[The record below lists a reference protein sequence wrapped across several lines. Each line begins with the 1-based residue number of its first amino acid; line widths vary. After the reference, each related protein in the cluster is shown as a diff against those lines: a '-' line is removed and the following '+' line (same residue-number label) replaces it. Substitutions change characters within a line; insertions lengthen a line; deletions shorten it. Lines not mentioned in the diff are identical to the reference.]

1 MANMLVVYYSSW
13 GHVEQMAYAQAE
25 GVAKVEGMKVVVKR
39 VAELVPP
46 DIARQFNFK
55 LDQPAPVADP
65 GELGDYDGIL
75 FGTPTRFGNMCA
87 QMRNFLDQTGPLWAK
102 NALLGKV
109 AKRLHLHSEP
119 AWRAG
124 NYDYVLPHDATA
136 SRDDHRGPA
145 VHGAWHHDPEG
156 GDRRYALWRE
166 QHYRSRRG
174 VADADRTRARDVPV
188 PGRTRRVHRAR
199 PRRRPRGREAM
210 NPELT
215 GKTQAAGRDEAT
227 PFRFYDNRQK
237 YLAFVNTCNEK
248 SAVAQR
254 AAIELRHVRPTP
266 PALRIFDAGMGDAT
280 VLSRI
285 MRHAHAQVPTVPLM
299 VVAKEISLEDVRLG
313 LEKMPDRFLEHPPTV
328 LVITNLNYSEA
339 PRLMPRDIHSAAALN
354 WHEVRLKGQT
364 SHDYAAQIEE
374 LATTLA
380 FGWQTKPSPKT
391 GNPVYVRPSVLV
403 VYREDHKF
411 LLDRVIP
418 KPGQTFESYDL
429 IIASQPWR
437 ARMSAKFKA
446 EKVLAPLSR
455 SLAPNG
461 RLLIIQ
467 SYGRDPALEIVQ
479 KLWPDENPF
488 KVDRRQLLAALKTEL
503 GREAS
508 EFNLAAPADDKAIFR
523 YEMHTLPNEIG
534 DRIGTSTLFAAWNAA
549 IYVNQIEEE
558 RLDEVVTTGAY
569 LDATQSVLQK
579 HGGLWFND
587 ETFVVTRR
595 QK

>member
-1 MANMLVVYYSSW
+1 VS
-13 GHVEQMAYAQAE
+13 E
-25 GVAKVEGMKVVVKR
+25 AKVK
-39 VAELVPP
+39 
-46 DIARQFNFK
+46 
-55 LDQPAPVADP
+55 
-65 GELGDYDGIL
+65 
-75 FGTPTRFGNMCA
+75 
-87 QMRNFLDQTGPLWAK
+87 
-102 NALLGKV
+102 
-109 AKRLHLHSEP
+109 EP
-119 AWRAG
+119 
-124 NYDYVLPHDATA
+124 
-136 SRDDHRGPA
+136 
-145 VHGAWHHDPEG
+145 
-156 GDRRYALWRE
+156 
-166 QHYRSRRG
+166 
-174 VADADRTRARDVPV
+174 
-188 PGRTRRVHRAR
+188 
-199 PRRRPRGREAM
+199 
-210 NPELT
+210 
-215 GKTQAAGRDEAT
+215 QAASADVST

-254 AAIELRHVRPTP
+254 AALELKHVRPIP

-280 VLSRI
+280 VLARI
-285 MRHAHAQVPTVPLM
+285 LRHAHAQFPTVPVLA
-299 VVAKEISLEDVRLG
+299 VAKEISLEDVRLG
-313 LEKMPDRFLEHPPTV
+313 LEKMPDRFLEHPATV

-339 PRLMPRDIHSAAALN
+339 PRLMPRDIHAAAALN

-364 SHDYAAQIEE
+364 SNAYSDQIED
-374 LATTLA
+374 LAATLA
-380 FGWQTKPSPKT
+380 VGWQTKPSAKT

-429 IIASQPWR
+429 ILASQPWR

-461 RLLIIQ
+461 RLLVIQ
-467 SYGRDPALEIVQ
+467 SYGRDPALEIIQ
-479 KLWPDENPF
+479 TLWPDEDPF
-488 KVDRRQLLAALKTEL
+488 QVDRRQLIAALKAEL
-503 GREAS
+503 GREAGD
-508 EFNLAAPADDKAIFR
+508 FNLAVPADDKSIFR
-523 YEMHTLPNEIG
+523 YEMHTLPTEIG

-558 RLDEVVTTGAY
+558 RLDEVVNTGAY
-569 LDATQSVLQK
+569 LDATQDVLQK